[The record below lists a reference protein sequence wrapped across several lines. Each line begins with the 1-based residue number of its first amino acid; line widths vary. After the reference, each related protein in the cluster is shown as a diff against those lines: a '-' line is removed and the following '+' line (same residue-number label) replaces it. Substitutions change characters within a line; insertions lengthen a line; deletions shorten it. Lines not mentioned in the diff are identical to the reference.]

1 MNKTI
6 LTRFKHSTR
15 IIFSYF
21 LFRLCGQN
29 QDHYYVFKKEEKKI
43 KGRNSPKIGKR
54 LELLLNNELQH
65 FSKRL
70 F

>member
-29 QDHYYVFKKEEKKI
+29 QDHYYVFKKEEKKNQREKFTKNWEKARI
-43 KGRNSPKIGKR
+43 AS
-54 LELLLNNELQH
+54 EQ
-65 FSKRL
+65 
-70 F
+70 